1 MTVASL
7 TLTTPTGGAWEFLVL
22 FLVVI
27 IGPPIMQRARVP
39 GLVGLL
45 LGGYVIGPHGLGLI
59 DSGSTTIPD
68 LGAVG
73 LLYLMFVAG
82 VELDLSLLRKYRS
95 SAVTFGLLTFFCPA
109 ILGFA
114 VGTALGWK
122 LSAAI
127 LLGALLASHTLV
139 LYPLIR
145 HARLSN
151 DPVIASALGGTVLTD
166 TLTLTILAVI
176 SSTTSGSGG
185 PVSIALQLLIGFA
198 VLGVVCFVVLP
209 WVVSRAFWLLGAE
222 RTVRYVITVA
232 GFLTAAVVGQL
243 FGIDGII
250 GAFFAGLSL
259 NRLVPNEG
267 PLMHRIDFFGSAV
280 FVPVFLVSVGLL
292 LNPAV
297 MIEGQ
302 TLGLA
307 GLFVAAALAGKFIAA
322 QLTRPLYGADGAKA
336 LLVFA
341 LTTPRAAAT
350 LAATTVGFNIG
361 LFGESVVNAVL
372 VVILVTMFVSTL
384 IAERQRTRVE
394 PPPIGQRALGEH
406 VLVAVAHLDGAPLGL
421 RIARRVAD
429 HQAGI
434 VEVFLMEPARAASR
448 TRQADLD
455 RLNGLCRRLSIDTD
469 PAVRVTDHMA
479 RAAVLAAND
488 VEASLVIA
496 VENNDHERWAETLAL
511 VVPAPV
517 VVVRGAIDQ
526 SLSTMRFVGP
536 TPPDDPAGA
545 IAAELMATV
554 PARAEHASLE
564 DAQTLGGLEPGDV
577 AIAVVNGWDPLTG
590 LHPPEGAA
598 MVLVPDGLLPSAPPE
613 VAAYATSG
621 EATP

>member
-1 MTVASL
+1 VILASI
-7 TLTTPTGGAWEFLVL
+7 TLTAPTGGAWEFLVL

-45 LGGYVIGPHGLGLI
+45 LGGLVIGPHCLKLI
-59 DSGSTTIPD
+59 DPGSTTIPD
-68 LGAVG
+68 LGSVG

-82 VELDLSLLRKYRS
+82 VELDLSLLRQYRN
-95 SAVTFGLLTFFCPA
+95 SAVTFGLLTFLCPA
-109 ILGFA
+109 VLGTA
-114 VGTALGWK
+114 VGLALGWET
-122 LSAAI
+122 SAAI

-139 LYPLIR
+139 LYPMIR
-145 HARLSN
+145 HARLSG

-185 PVSIALQLLIGFA
+185 GASIALQLLLGFA

-209 WVVSRAFWLLGAE
+209 WLVARAYWLLGAE
-222 RTVRYVITVA
+222 RTVRYVITFA
-232 GFLTAAVVGQL
+232 AFLAAAVTGAI

-267 PLMHRIDFFGSAV
+267 PLMQRIDFFGSAV

-292 LNPAV
+292 LNPSV

-307 GLFVAAALAGKFIAA
+307 GLFAVAAVGGKFIASM
-322 QLTRPLYGADGAKA
+322 LTRPLFGADINKA
-336 LLVFA
+336 LMVFA

-350 LAATTVGFNIG
+350 LAATTVGFQIG

-372 VVILVTMFVSTL
+372 VVILVTMILATL
-384 IAERQRTRVE
+384 VAERQRTRVQ
-394 PPPIGQRALGEH
+394 PPPLGLRALGEH

-429 HQAGI
+429 QQAG
-434 VEVFLMEPARAASR
+434 VVDVFLMEPAAATSR

-455 RLNGLCRRLSIDTD
+455 RLSGLCRRLSIDTD

-511 VVPAPV
+511 AVPAPV

-536 TPPDDPAGA
+536 VPPDDAAGA

-554 PARAEHASLE
+554 PARAEHARLA
-564 DAQTLGGLEPGDV
+564 DGRTLTGLEQGDV
-577 AIAVVNGWDPLTG
+577 AIAVVKGWDRLTG
-590 LHPPEGAA
+590 LHPPDGAA

-613 VAAYATSG
+613 VAAFAASG